1 MLPRFH
7 SFLNSK
13 NNSSCIPASMV
24 YDNATLTDP
33 QIIVDSF
40 ADHFSQSFTRDAPG
54 SLPSA
59 FLPYDNLALT
69 CVSNDD
75 VLT

>member
-1 MLPRFH
+1 
-7 SFLNSK
+7 
-13 NNSSCIPASMV
+13 MV
-24 YDNATLTDP
+24 YDNATITDP

-54 SLPSA
+54 SLPSV